1 MQTGYATLS
10 VFLGSELGYCPR
22 IGFNKGDNP
31 MKAWFIEAHRKFAIS
46 RTISALNSLSDVT
59 LKDIG
64 IPRGMITGHV
74 LDMYAK

>member
-1 MQTGYATLS
+1 
-10 VFLGSELGYCPR
+10 
-22 IGFNKGDNP
+22 

-46 RTISALNSLSDVT
+46 RTISALNGLSDEM

-74 LDMYAK
+74 QDMYAK